1 MFWNNCT
8 LGVVHFS
15 PCHPYQDI
23 FFPTLLREGQARL
36 NMSDHF
42 NKETTTKSLFY
53 LKYYKKFY
61 LKYNLTWVI
70 NADIVLG

>member
-1 MFWNNCT
+1 MKLSRKCFETTALWELFT
-8 LGVVHFS
+8 FS

-61 LKYNLTWVI
+61 LKYNLT
-70 NADIVLG
+70 